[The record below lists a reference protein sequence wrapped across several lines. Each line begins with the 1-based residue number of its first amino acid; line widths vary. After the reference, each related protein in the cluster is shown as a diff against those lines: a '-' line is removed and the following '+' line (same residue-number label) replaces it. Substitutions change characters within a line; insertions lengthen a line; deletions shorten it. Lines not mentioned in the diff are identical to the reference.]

1 MRAARRARDL
11 VLLAGVGLAVASG
24 AGGCTEDCCTV
35 DSFPIALTRA
45 PLGAPPLPTASLG
58 DGGAPPGGGALVA
71 LAGLPGAPANQLFSM
86 VIDTGSPF
94 TILAG
99 PTAANP
105 QTNAAGWNLYQAGAP
120 LSPMTMLPPLR
131 ATFRGWDVI
140 GVPLYPAGDP
150 TSLPLGVLGADLL
163 RGYSVELRFG
173 APCSGGPGLCSSMTF
188 WGHLDEDASLLE
200 DAGYAVVSFTPFGG
214 GEITADGDPDFL
226 GLRGPLDVPAT
237 RVVLRACALPNAFAP
252 DTGSPGLSVAGC
264 TDGQQALIQ
273 ASGIDLSLMIDTGVG
288 PLVLSASAW
297 ARVVAAAGQAQPT
310 PITLPL
316 PPPAP
321 ATPAPSQLPPLYVAT
336 WPTPIDVLL
345 WATIPRFVLIN
356 LEAGP
361 DDDPGPCVELGR
373 SRRTEIV
380 SYQNAMATNGAPAL
394 CGARCDIDPN
404 NTGEAANSAA
414 YLEIGGQIPVAVISD
429 DDPFLQGLRFDVLP
443 EGPELDGLVG
453 ANALGRARLELDY
466 LSSPAR
472 AVFSCETDAPREACW
487 AAARC
492 PQLPDH
498 SSVHYCFGL
507 GPHGLPASCDP
518 DAGIPPADGAAA
530 GSADAGATTDAAA
543 TADAGTPIP

>member
-1 MRAARRARDL
+1 MRAARARL
-11 VLLAGVGLAVASG
+11 LGWLAGVGLAASG
-24 AGGCTEDCCTV
+24 AGGCSKNCCTV
-35 DSFPIALTRA
+35 DSYPIQLTRA
-45 PLGAPPLPTASLG
+45 PLGAPPLPSASLG
-58 DGGAPPGGGALVA
+58 DGGTPPDGGALVA
-71 LAGLPGAPANQLFSM
+71 VAGLPGASQPFNM

-94 TILAG
+94 TILAA
-99 PTAANP
+99 PSSANP
-105 QTNAAGWNLYQAGAP
+105 QTNPGDWNLYQYQAGISS
-120 LSPMTMLPPLR
+120 SPSMLPPLR
-131 ATFRGWDVI
+131 ATFSGWDVI

-150 TSLPLGVLGADLL
+150 GFLTQGVLGADLL
-163 RGYSVELRFG
+163 RGYSVEFRFG
-173 APCSGGPGLCSSMTF
+173 ALCPAGGPALCSSMTF
-188 WGHLDEDASLLE
+188 WGHLNEDASLLE
-200 DAGYAVVSFTPFGG
+200 DAGYAVVNFTPFGG

-237 RVVLRACALPNAFAP
+237 RVVLRACAVPDAFSP
-252 DTGSPGLSVAGC
+252 DTGAGLSLAGC
-264 TDGQQALIQ
+264 TNGQQALKQ
-273 ASGIDLSLMIDTGVG
+273 ATGVDLSLMIDTGVG

-297 ARVVAAAGQAQPT
+297 ARVVAAAGQAQP

-321 ATPAPSQLPPLYVAT
+321 PTPAPPPLYVAT

-361 DDDPGPCVELGR
+361 DNDPGPCVELGR

-380 SYQNAMATNGAPAL
+380 SYWTVHKPDLDL
-394 CGARCDIDPN
+394 CGARCDVDPN

-414 YLEIGGQIPVAVISD
+414 YLEISGQIPVAVISD
-429 DDPFLQGLRFDVLP
+429 DDQFLQGLRFDVLP

-453 ANALGRARLELDY
+453 ANALGRSRLELDY

-472 AVFSCETDAPREACW
+472 AVFSCETDAPRDACW

-498 SSVHYCFGL
+498 SSTHYCFGL
-507 GPHGLPASCDP
+507 GPHGLPASCNP
-518 DAGIPPADGAAA
+518 DAGVPSPEAGD
-530 GSADAGATTDAAA
+530 GSADAGATTAP
-543 TADAGTPIP
+543 DAGTAVP